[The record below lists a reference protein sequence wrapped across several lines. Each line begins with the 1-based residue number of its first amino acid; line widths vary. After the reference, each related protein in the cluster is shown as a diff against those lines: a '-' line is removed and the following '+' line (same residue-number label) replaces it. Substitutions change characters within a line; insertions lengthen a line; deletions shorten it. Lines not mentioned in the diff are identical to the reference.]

1 MAASAPEVGE
11 AAPSRRR
18 RDERHRV
25 GCHPRHGPD
34 RYIAR
39 DARPSLLSAPVTE
52 LYVAAVLLIL
62 AQVVG
67 IYALR
72 TRKADVLFSVVM
84 VVLAGSAIAI
94 GFVGVLHR
102 LHS

>member
-1 MAASAPEVGE
+1 M
-11 AAPSRRR
+11 
-18 RDERHRV
+18 
-25 GCHPRHGPD
+25 
-34 RYIAR
+34 
-39 DARPSLLSAPVTE
+39 TE

-62 AQVVG
+62 AQIVG